1 MMTYSSQKSL
11 LRQHASPF
19 PPAVVPDACDALTAC
34 SRRSLHVNLT
44 MSWIKA
50 VSHSED
56 VFDEYA
62 DDLSLQ
68 SKEWASNMKKRV
80 RDGYVDGVDAGE
92 DASLQA
98 GFDLGFREG
107 AARTVALGRL
117 KGIVGAIHCWCQIEH
132 PERPVP
138 ASVTDLLQRVSQHED
153 EVMDGIRRA
162 LENPPPSV
170 SSVSESIEDLKV
182 EQADSGGCGNEGCK
196 EMDCCKKGEKK
207 DPDLPRSGSTDCTS
221 CSGESLNCLRLRCLD
236 LVSELELPQELIA
249 HIQEL
254 KDV

>member
-1 MMTYSSQKSL
+1 MMTSSNQKSL
-11 LRQHASPF
+11 LRQHASLL
-19 PPAVVPDACDALTAC
+19 PPAGPDAWDLLTFCPGHRFHA
-34 SRRSLHVNLT
+34 SIT

-98 GFDLGFREG
+98 GFNLGFREG
-107 AARTVALGRL
+107 AARTVGLGRL
-117 KGIVGAIHCWCQIEH
+117 KGIVSAIYCWCQMQH
-132 PERPVP
+132 PESPPP

-182 EQADSGGCGNEGCK
+182 EQADVGREECK
-196 EMDCCKKGEKK
+196 EMDCCKKGENK
-207 DPDLPRSGSTDCTS
+207 DPDLPRSGSTDGPS
-221 CSGESLNCLRLRCLD
+221 SSGESLNRLRLRCLD
-236 LVSELELPQELIA
+236 LVAELELPQELIP

>member
-1 MMTYSSQKSL
+1 
-11 LRQHASPF
+11 
-19 PPAVVPDACDALTAC
+19 
-34 SRRSLHVNLT
+34 

-68 SKEWASNMKKRV
+68 SKEWTSNMKKRV

-117 KGIVGAIHCWCQIEH
+117 KGIVSAIYCWCQIQH
-132 PERPVP
+132 PESPPP

-153 EVMDGIRRA
+153 EVMDDIRRA

-170 SSVSESIEDLKV
+170 SSVSDSIEDLKV
-182 EQADSGGCGNEGCK
+182 EQADAGGCGKEGCK

-207 DPDLPRSGSTDCTS
+207 DPDLPRSASSDVPS
-221 CSGESLNCLRLRCLD
+221 SSGEGLNSLRLRCLD